1 VRLVLAKAQHAAGLD
16 KAARRT
22 IEAARE
28 RLLSRAQKILDADLR
43 KSFLERVPEHAR
55 TLSLARQWVKT
66 P

>member
-1 VRLVLAKAQHAAGLD
+1 VAGLD

-28 RLLSRAQKILDADLR
+28 RLLSRAEKILDADLR